1 MYPTTF
7 NYTDLYQLT
16 MGQSHFLN
24 GNKDK
29 SVVFDYFFRRLPFK
43 GGYAIFS
50 GLHELLEELPF
61 MQFSMEDLEYLEE
74 QGFRKEFL
82 EYLAQFRFRGNIYSV
97 EEGDL
102 IFPNSPILMVEATV
116 IEAHLLET
124 MLLNMLN
131 FQSLIATKARRIRD
145 VSNGKTILE
154 LGLRRAQA
162 LGGHHASK
170 AAYLGGCDGTSNVLA
185 ADTFNL
191 PVSGSMAHAYV
202 QSYENELDAFR
213 AFATT
218 HPDNCILL
226 IDTYNTL
233 EQGLPNAIT
242 IARELEHNGHRLR
255 AIRLDSGDLGYLSKA
270 CRKQLDDAG
279 LSYVKI
285 AASNQ
290 IDEYIVKSLEEQEAP
305 IDIYGVGTSLVTGKP
320 DAALDGVYKMSV
332 FEGSPRMKLS
342 ESLVKTS
349 LPYKKQCYRAFKK
362 NGRMAGIDCVSLYGE
377 TTPDRMYHP
386 YEPHRNLDLN
396 PYELRPLLQPV
407 MIKGKPVNRTGT
419 DLAEIRKR
427 SLEVFE
433 TLPPEF
439 RRFDFPHEY
448 KTGIST
454 KLMEGRDAL
463 LKKVRA

>member
-1 MYPTTF
+1 MFPTTF
-7 NYTDLYQLT
+7 NYTDFYQLT

-29 SVVFDYFFRRLPFK
+29 TVVFDYFFRRLPFK
-43 GGYAIFS
+43 GGYAVFA

-61 MQFSMEDLEYLEE
+61 IAFTTDDLEYLEE
-74 QGFRKEFL
+74 QGFHKDFL
-82 EYLAQFRFRGNIYSV
+82 EYLSQFRFRGNIYSV

-102 IFPNSPILMVEATV
+102 IFPNSPILMVEASV

-124 MLLNMLN
+124 MLLNLLN
-131 FQSLIATKARRIRD
+131 FQSLVATKARRIRD

-154 LGLRRAQA
+154 LGLRRAQG
-162 LGGHHASK
+162 LGGHHAAK

-185 ADTFNL
+185 SDLFNI
-191 PVSGSMAHAYV
+191 PVSGSMAHAFI
-202 QSYENELDAFR
+202 QSYEEEIDAFR
-213 AFATT
+213 AFAET

-242 IARELEHNGHRLR
+242 VAKELENHGHRLR

-270 CRKQLDDAG
+270 CRKKLDEAG
-279 LSYVKI
+279 LPYVKI

-290 IDEYIVKSLEEQEAP
+290 IDEHIVKSLEEQEAP

-332 FEGSPRMKLS
+332 FEGAPRMKLS
-342 ESLVKTS
+342 ETLVKTS
-349 LPYKKQCYRAFKK
+349 LPFKKQVFRAFKD
-362 NGRMAGIDCVSLYGE
+362 NAQMAGIDCISLYAE
-377 TTPDRMYHP
+377 EAPDRMYHP
-386 YEPHRNLDLN
+386 FEPHRNLDLS
-396 PYELRPLLQPV
+396 PYELRPMLHPV
-407 MIKGKPVNRTGT
+407 MINGKPVNRSGT
-419 DLAEIRKR
+419 DLAAIRNR
-427 SLEVFE
+427 SLDVFE
-433 TLPPEF
+433 SLPQEY

-448 KTGIST
+448 KTGISA
-454 KLMEGRDAL
+454 KLMEGRDTL
-463 LKKVRA
+463 LRRVRK